1 MKNFNKPYKIL
12 RKFEPEIRMWLMR
25 KMKEAATPADF
36 SRELS
41 KLEAKLEKLHF
52 VNEYYQRDWHPRECM
67 CDECLRREV

>member
-1 MKNFNKPYKIL
+1 
-12 RKFEPEIRMWLMR
+12 MWLMR